1 MQLIHR
7 GHTPRQGNL
16 SEWKESMNRFDRG
29 PAVLAILVVMAAALS
44 HYPAR
49 PTFAQ
54 DAAPGTGASK
64 DPKEIRI
71 TAKKYEY
78 DPAVIT
84 VSQGEHVK
92 LVITA
97 LDHDHGFKID
107 TFHID
112 ELLKKGEQTT
122 IEFTADTTG
131 TFPFQCSHFC
141 GLGHKGMKGEL
152 VVETT
157 AQGSPEEH
165 SDPSAEQFSNR

>member
-1 MQLIHR
+1 
-7 GHTPRQGNL
+7 
-16 SEWKESMNRFDRG
+16 MNRFDRG
-29 PAVLAILVVMAAALS
+29 PAVLATLVVVAVALS
-44 HYPAR
+44 HSPAR
-49 PTFAQ
+49 ATLAQ
-54 DAAPGTGASK
+54 DVAPSTGVSK
-64 DPKEIRI
+64 DTKEIRM

-84 VSQGEHVK
+84 VKEGEHVS

-107 TFHID
+107 ALHID
-112 ELLKKGEQTT
+112 QLLKKGESTT

-152 VVETT
+152 IVE
-157 AQGSPEEH
+157 AASHGSADEQSDAGAEH
-165 SDPSAEQFSNR
+165 FGNR

>member
-1 MQLIHR
+1 
-7 GHTPRQGNL
+7 
-16 SEWKESMNRFDRG
+16 MNRSDRG
-29 PAVLAILVVMAAALS
+29 TALLAVLVVIAVTLS

-54 DAAPGTGASK
+54 DAAPGSGVSK
-64 DPKEIRI
+64 DAKEITM

-84 VSQGEHVK
+84 VKQGERVR
-92 LVITA
+92 LIITA

-107 TFHID
+107 ALQID
-112 ELLKKGEQTT
+112 ELLKKGEPTS
-122 IEFTADTTG
+122 IEFTADMTG

-152 VVETT
+152 IVEP
-157 AQGSPEEH
+157 AGSHRSPDENSPE
-165 SDPSAEQFSNR
+165 SAENFRNR